1 MEKEIIEIEVDSLD
15 GVQYER
21 ISNVIGR
28 YWKTRS
34 RQFKDNFKLK
44 FMYKGEDITSKIE
57 VHNITQHSDAVEDDA
72 IVYIN
77 KITIMYR
84 LKSDE

>member
-15 GVQYER
+15 DVQYER

-34 RQFKDNFKLK
+34 RQFKDNFKLR
-44 FMYKGEDITSKIE
+44 FMYKGEDITSNIE
-57 VHNITQHSDAVEDDA
+57 VHNITQRNDAIEDDA
-72 IVYIN
+72 IVYISDV
-77 KITIMYR
+77 TIKYS